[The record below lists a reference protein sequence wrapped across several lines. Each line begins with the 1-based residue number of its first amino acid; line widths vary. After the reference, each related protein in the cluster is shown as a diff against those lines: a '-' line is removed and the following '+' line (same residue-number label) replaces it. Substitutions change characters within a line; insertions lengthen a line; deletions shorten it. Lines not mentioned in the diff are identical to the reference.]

1 MHSITYI
8 KISNFRSCHATE
20 LSINEFTPI
29 VGYNNA
35 GKSTI
40 LTAIEWLLTPNALA
54 SGDFNVAGQSVIV
67 EGKVVG
73 IDEAILAAM
82 PNNHAQAIRPYL
94 ANGEIRIRRKM
105 PSPGTAATAKLE
117 VRDLAVADE
126 NDNTAWRSN
135 PTGLDG
141 AIKAIFP
148 SPIRVQ
154 AMEKAG
160 DDVGKS
166 SKTNTIGRLI
176 AAITE
181 EVKRAHEAEF
191 SAALK
196 TFRDRLAADGE
207 NRAEELQTLDTE
219 ASAQL
224 ADLFPGL
231 SLKIDLAP
239 PEIPDLF
246 KSGTVQV
253 IESDGTG
260 SIRSFDSVGH
270 GAQRC
275 IQMALI
281 RHLAAKTAAI
291 GGSPRT
297 TLLLIDEPEL
307 YLHPQGI
314 EQVRLAL
321 KKLSRN
327 GYQVV
332 FSTHSPALITRDSA
346 PDTVIVRKNGAPLST
361 TARNPLRAAAI
372 DAIDDAPH
380 QSRMIFELGRASEV
394 FFSDKVL
401 LGEGKTEAR
410 LLPIAYEALRGKS
423 LKGDRLGLVA
433 VDSSTSLVP
442 AKRVLA
448 EMQIAA
454 VALADLDFAFKVAPR
469 QGLLSDTDP
478 DLTAARPILARLS
491 TVAGADFLLETDGLP
506 KKGGTLKPADAWA
519 AFATDPDG
527 RRIADNLHSKLL
539 PHGFWLWV
547 VGTIEDALGGVG
559 KGETAIQSLEL
570 SIPTKTP
577 AELHAEL
584 PLFCALIEWFNPTGG
599 ATTAAPAPLP

>member
-1 MHSITYI
+1 MHSLTYI
-8 KISNFRSCHATE
+8 KISNFRSCLSTE

-40 LTAIEWLLTPNALA
+40 LSAIEWLLAPTALNVA
-54 SGDFNVAGQSVIV
+54 DFNVTDQSLIV

-73 IDEAILAAM
+73 IDNAILEAM

-94 ANGEIRIRRKM
+94 SDGEIRIRRKM

-117 VRDLAVADE
+117 VRDLAVTDE
-126 NDNTAWRSN
+126 NSDTAWRNN

-148 SPIRVQ
+148 NPIRVQ

-181 EVKRAHEAEF
+181 EVKQAHEAEF

-196 TFRDRLAADGE
+196 TIRDRLAADGE
-207 NRAEELQTLDTE
+207 NRAEELQMLDAE

-246 KSGTVQV
+246 KSGTVHV

-260 SIRSFDSVGH
+260 SFRSFDSVGH

-321 KKLSRN
+321 KKLSQN

-346 PDTVIVRKNGAPLST
+346 PNTVIVRKNGAPLST
-361 TARNPLRAAAI
+361 SARNPLRAAVTI
-372 DAIDDAPH
+372 AIDDAPH

-423 LKGDRLGLVA
+423 LKGNRLGLIA

-442 AKRVLA
+442 AKRVME
-448 EMQIAA
+448 EMQIEA

-469 QGLLSDTDP
+469 QGLLQDTDS

-519 AFATDPDG
+519 AFAADADG
-527 RRIADNLHSKLL
+527 RTIAESLHARLL

-559 KGETAIQSLEL
+559 KGEAAIQSLEL
-570 SIPTKTP
+570 SIPAKSP
-577 AELHAEL
+577 AAIRTDL
-584 PLFCALIEWFNPTGG
+584 PMFAALLDWFSPE
-599 ATTAAPAPLP
+599 

>member
-1 MHSITYI
+1 MPTNHS
-8 KISNFRSCHATE
+8 
-20 LSINEFTPI
+20 
-29 VGYNNA
+29 
-35 GKSTI
+35 
-40 LTAIEWLLTPNALA
+40 
-54 SGDFNVAGQSVIV
+54 
-67 EGKVVG
+67 
-73 IDEAILAAM
+73 
-82 PNNHAQAIRPYL
+82 QAIRPYL

-105 PSPGTAATAKLE
+105 PSPGAATTAKIE

-126 NDNTAWRSN
+126 SSDVAWRSN
-135 PTGLDG
+135 PTGLDV

-181 EVKRAHEAEF
+181 EVKRAHEVEF

-196 TFRDRLAADGE
+196 TFRDRLSADGE
-207 NRAEELQTLDTE
+207 NRAQELQVLDTE

-260 SIRSFDSVGH
+260 ANRSFDSVGH

-281 RHLAAKTAAI
+281 RHLASKTAAI

-307 YLHPQGI
+307 YLHPQGV

-346 PDTVIVRKNGAPLST
+346 PNTVIVRKNGAPLST
-361 TARNPLRAAAI
+361 SARNPLRAAVTA
-372 DAIDDAPH
+372 AIDDAPH

-410 LLPIAYEALRGKS
+410 LLPIVYEALRGKS

-433 VDSSTSLVP
+433 VDSSSSLVP

-448 EMQIAA
+448 EMQIEAF
-454 VALADLDFAFKVAPR
+454 ALADLDFAFKVAPR
-469 QGLLSDTDP
+469 QGLLLETDTD
-478 DLTAARPILARLS
+478 LSSARPILTRLS

-519 AFATDPDG
+519 VFAADAEG
-527 RRIADNLHSKLL
+527 RTIAQNLHAKLL
-539 PHGFWLWV
+539 PHGFW
-547 VGTIEDALGGVG
+547 
-559 KGETAIQSLEL
+559 
-570 SIPTKTP
+570 
-577 AELHAEL
+577 
-584 PLFCALIEWFNPTGG
+584 
-599 ATTAAPAPLP
+599 

>member
-1 MHSITYI
+1 MHSLTFI
-8 KISNFRSCHATE
+8 KITNFRSCLATV
-20 LSINEFTPI
+20 LTINEFTPI

-40 LTAIEWLLTPNALA
+40 LSAVEWLLAPSALLA
-54 SGDFNVAGQSVIV
+54 SDFNVAGEPIIV
-67 EGKVVG
+67 EGKIEG
-73 IDEAILAAM
+73 IEEAILDAM
-82 PNNHAQAIRPYL
+82 PNNHANAIRPYID
-94 ANGEIRIRRKM
+94 NGVIRIRRRM
-105 PSPGTAATAKLE
+105 PIPGAAGTAKIE
-117 VRDLAVADE
+117 VRDLAVTDE
-126 NDNTAWRSN
+126 ASDTAWRGN

-148 SPIRVQ
+148 APIRIQ

-181 EVKRAHEAEF
+181 EVKTAHEDEF
-191 SAALK
+191 RGALM
-196 TFRDRLAADGE
+196 TIRNRLAADGD
-207 NRAEELQTLDTE
+207 NRAEELQSLDSET
-219 ASAQL
+219 SAQL

-253 IESDGTG
+253 IESDGPG
-260 SIRSFDSVGH
+260 SARSFDSVGH

-281 RHLAAKTAAI
+281 RHLASKTVS
-291 GGSPRT
+291 GDNPRT

-321 KKLSRN
+321 KKLSQN
-327 GYQVV
+327 AYQVV
-332 FSTHSPALITRDSA
+332 FSTHSPAMITRDSA
-346 PDTVIVRKNGAPLST
+346 PVTVVVRKNGAPLST
-361 TARNPLRAAAI
+361 TARNPLRAAATA
-372 DAIDDAPH
+372 AIEEAAH

-410 LLPIAYEALRGKS
+410 LLPIVYEALRGKS
-423 LKGDRLGLVA
+423 LKGDRFGLVA
-433 VDSSTSLVP
+433 VDSSNNLIP
-442 AKRVLA
+442 AKRVLT
-448 EMQIAA
+448 EMQIDSI
-454 VALADLDFAFKVAPR
+454 ALADLDFAFKVAPR
-469 QGLLSDTDP
+469 QGLLPTADTD
-478 DLTAARPILARLS
+478 LVAARPILLRLS
-491 TVAGADFLLETDGLP
+491 TVVGADFQLETDGLP
-506 KKGGTLKPADAWA
+506 KKGGALKPADAWA
-519 AFATDPDG
+519 VFAADTEG
-527 RRIADNLHSKLL
+527 QQIAERLHQKLL
-539 PHGFWLWV
+539 THGIWLWK

-559 KGETAIQSLEL
+559 KGEAAIQALEL
-570 SIPTKTP
+570 SLPAMSPATIQTDLPEISALLNWFSPT
-577 AELHAEL
+577 
-584 PLFCALIEWFNPTGG
+584 
-599 ATTAAPAPLP
+599 